1 MFLRFITSSMGAS
14 PPGRVFNQAIPVL
27 KALDPARADLVR
39 SALGRLELI
48 HREGVVLMA
57 PELGLSR

>member
-1 MFLRFITSSMGAS
+1 MGAS